1 MSEKRN
7 KYDTDPLDPEFAR
20 QTDEVWGGE
29 TRIMGDAPTEEIDG
43 ATRPMPHGDSQA
55 RMSPDADAPTQLIEE
70 KFAQPYPSVFVPPA
84 YQPPRPNAYGSPTP
98 QNFAP
103 PVYTPPPSPYA
114 PPPQHAHQHRGDHN
128 VAGIGIPE
136 KWTAALPYAPF
147 YIGLVVS
154 IIELLVVPRSEGR
167 SRFHAAQGL
176 ALHLGIIAVSLALR
190 MIAVLVGSGVGGFL
204 FSVAAFIFLIYS
216 FIRVWRGEHYRIP
229 PLADAVHWL
238 DTHIDPKK

>member
-1 MSEKRN
+1 MSEKRS
-7 KYDTDPLDPEFAR
+7 KYDTDPLDPNFTR

-29 TRIMGDAPTEEIDG
+29 TRIMGDAPTEEMAG
-43 ATRPMPHGDSQA
+43 AARPMPSGDNQA
-55 RMSPDADAPTQLIEE
+55 RMNTDADAPTQLIEE

-84 YQPPRPNAYGSPTP
+84 YQPPRPNAYQPHAS
-98 QNFAP
+98 QNFEP
-103 PVYTPPPSPYA
+103 PAYTPPPAPYA
-114 PPPQHAHQHRGDHN
+114 PPQHHAHHAHGEHN

-147 YIGLVVS
+147 YIGLVIS

-167 SRFHAAQGL
+167 ARFHAAQGL
-176 ALHLGIIAVSLALR
+176 ALQLGIMVVGIALR
-190 MIAVLVGSGVGGFL
+190 MITLLGGGGAGRIL
-204 FSVAAFIFLIYS
+204 FSIAAFAFLIYS
-216 FIRVWRGEHYRIP
+216 FIRVWRGYHYHIP